1 MPQVHGCLSYVLFM
15 FLYEENINDIISSCL
30 KIVMFL
36 PSSLKALN
44 LKNKKIKQ
52 LIPAECV
59 ISELQ
64 NVKCD
69 AGYHFTQFK
78 SVL

>member
-1 MPQVHGCLSYVLFM
+1 MVVCLMFFFIL
-15 FLYEENINDIISSCL
+15 FLYEENINDIISSCV

-59 ISELQ
+59 ISELR

-69 AGYHFTQFK
+69 VGYHFTQFK